1 MRQSKT
7 LKLAV
12 LILTVLIFSSVMLVS
27 LNKSNQI
34 DSSAVTLFPSFHL
47 DALAEPHKSLSEQI
61 LKREVFQLVNVWAS
75 WCGIC
80 ASEHPKLV
88 ALANQG
94 VPIIGLNYRDSEKGA
109 LKYLGQHGNP
119 YQEVIYD
126 PQGRLAI
133 DLGVIGT
140 PETYLVDGQG
150 NIVKKFSGKLTDKA
164 WRKHFA
170 SYFVQ

>member
-7 LKLAV
+7 FKLAV
-12 LILTVLIFSSVMLVS
+12 LILAVLVFSSVMLVS
-27 LNKSNQI
+27 LNESNQA
-34 DSSAVTLFPSFHL
+34 DSSIVAQFPSFQL
-47 DALAEPHKSLSEQI
+47 EALGEPDKSLSEQV
-61 LKREVFQLVNVWAS
+61 LKREGYQLVNVWAS

-88 ALANQG
+88 TLANQG

-109 LKYLGQHGNP
+109 LKYLAQHSNP

-170 SYFVQ
+170 SYFTK